1 MNQQKINFTND
12 LINIS
17 ERFAELLADAKQL
30 QARWVTRDFGN
41 QSTGITDAEL
51 DEHTDFAPLTQND
64 VILAMN
70 GIGTILTAA
79 GSDQDANYP
88 AGAFARMHR

>member
-41 QSTGITDAEL
+41 QQTGITDSEL
-51 DEHTDFAPLTQND
+51 DEHTDLAHLTQND
-64 VILAMN
+64 IVLAVN
-70 GIGTILTAA
+70 GVGALIAEA
-79 GSDQDANYP
+79 GSDQDANFP
-88 AGAFARMHR
+88 AGAFARLHR